1 MNDIIAKNIKKY
13 RELKGFSQEYMAHQL
28 SVNQS
33 TYAKMEN
40 SSTKITID
48 KLFSV
53 AKLLETD
60 VSEILDLK
68 NQTIFNQTDNET
80 ANAFGK
86 VEHYYQENKEV
97 YQELLKAKDEQIALL
112 KEMLDKKIKDVLI
125 LDNYPK
131 LTFFQIYNIHKITFP
146 LAEAIK
152 PSVSLDEVQF

>member
-28 SVNQS
+28 NVNQS

-112 KEMLDKKIKDVLI
+112 KE
-125 LDNYPK
+125 
-131 LTFFQIYNIHKITFP
+131 QIIFYKSR
-146 LAEAIK
+146 L
-152 PSVSLDEVQF
+152 

>member
-40 SSTKITID
+40 NSTKITID

-112 KEMLDKKIKDVLI
+112 KEQIIFYKS
-125 LDNYPK
+125 K
-131 LTFFQIYNIHKITFP
+131 L
-146 LAEAIK
+146 
-152 PSVSLDEVQF
+152 

>member
-1 MNDIIAKNIKKY
+1 MNDAIAKNIRKH

-28 SVNQS
+28 NVNQS

-68 NQTIFNQTDNET
+68 NQTIYNQDLKDNSV
-80 ANAFGK
+80 GHQQ
-86 VEHYYQENKEV
+86 VENLYQENKEV
-97 YQELLKAKDEQIALL
+97 YHELIKAKDEQIELL
-112 KEMLDKKIKDVLI
+112 KE
-125 LDNYPK
+125 
-131 LTFFQIYNIHKITFP
+131 QINFYKSR
-146 LAEAIK
+146 L
-152 PSVSLDEVQF
+152 Q

>member
-28 SVNQS
+28 NVNQS

-68 NQTIFNQTDNET
+68 NQTIYNQDLKDNSV
-80 ANAFGK
+80 GHQQ
-86 VEHYYQENKEV
+86 VENLYQENKEV

-112 KEMLDKKIKDVLI
+112 KE
-125 LDNYPK
+125 
-131 LTFFQIYNIHKITFP
+131 QIIFYKSR
-146 LAEAIK
+146 L
-152 PSVSLDEVQF
+152 

>member
-28 SVNQS
+28 NVNQS

-112 KEMLDKKIKDVLI
+112 KEQIIFYKS
-125 LDNYPK
+125 K
-131 LTFFQIYNIHKITFP
+131 L
-146 LAEAIK
+146 
-152 PSVSLDEVQF
+152 

>member
-1 MNDIIAKNIKKY
+1 MNDTIAKNIRKY

-68 NQTIFNQTDNET
+68 NQTIYNQDLKDNSV
-80 ANAFGK
+80 GHQQ
-86 VEHYYQENKEV
+86 VENLYQENKEV

-112 KEMLDKKIKDVLI
+112 KEQIIFYKS
-125 LDNYPK
+125 K
-131 LTFFQIYNIHKITFP
+131 L
-146 LAEAIK
+146 
-152 PSVSLDEVQF
+152 

>member
-33 TYAKMEN
+33 TYEKIEN

-112 KEMLDKKIKDVLI
+112 KEQIIFYKS
-125 LDNYPK
+125 K
-131 LTFFQIYNIHKITFP
+131 L
-146 LAEAIK
+146 
-152 PSVSLDEVQF
+152 

>member
-28 SVNQS
+28 NVNQS

-68 NQTIFNQTDNET
+68 NQTIYNQDLKDNSV
-80 ANAFGK
+80 GHQQ
-86 VEHYYQENKEV
+86 VENLYQENKEV
-97 YQELLKAKDEQIALL
+97 YHELIKAKDEQIELL
-112 KEMLDKKIKDVLI
+112 KE
-125 LDNYPK
+125 
-131 LTFFQIYNIHKITFP
+131 QINFYKSR
-146 LAEAIK
+146 L
-152 PSVSLDEVQF
+152 Q

>member
-1 MNDIIAKNIKKY
+1 MNDTIAKNIRKY

-97 YQELLKAKDEQIALL
+97 YQELLKAKDEQINLL
-112 KEMLDKKIKDVLI
+112 KEQIIFYKS
-125 LDNYPK
+125 K
-131 LTFFQIYNIHKITFP
+131 L
-146 LAEAIK
+146 
-152 PSVSLDEVQF
+152 

>member
-53 AKLLETD
+53 AKLLEAD

-68 NQTIFNQTDNET
+68 NQTIYNQDLKDNSV
-80 ANAFGK
+80 GHQQ
-86 VEHYYQENKEV
+86 VENLYQENKEV

-112 KEMLDKKIKDVLI
+112 KEQIIFYKS
-125 LDNYPK
+125 K
-131 LTFFQIYNIHKITFP
+131 L
-146 LAEAIK
+146 
-152 PSVSLDEVQF
+152 

>member
-1 MNDIIAKNIKKY
+1 MNDAIAKNIRKH

-28 SVNQS
+28 NVNQS

-68 NQTIFNQTDNET
+68 NQTIYNQDLKDNSV
-80 ANAFGK
+80 GHQQ
-86 VEHYYQENKEV
+86 VENLYQENKEV

-112 KEMLDKKIKDVLI
+112 KEQIIFYKS
-125 LDNYPK
+125 K
-131 LTFFQIYNIHKITFP
+131 LQ
-146 LAEAIK
+146 
-152 PSVSLDEVQF
+152 

>member
-40 SSTKITID
+40 NSTKITID

-60 VSEILDLK
+60 VSDLLNEEKSTIYNQDLK
-68 NQTIFNQTDNET
+68 DNAIGHQQIE
-80 ANAFGK
+80 NL
-86 VEHYYQENKEV
+86 HQENKEV

-112 KEMLDKKIKDVLI
+112 KEQIIFYKS
-125 LDNYPK
+125 K
-131 LTFFQIYNIHKITFP
+131 L
-146 LAEAIK
+146 
-152 PSVSLDEVQF
+152 

>member
-1 MNDIIAKNIKKY
+1 MNDLLAKNIKKH

-28 SVNQS
+28 NVNQS

-68 NQTIFNQTDNET
+68 NQTIYNQDLKDNAIGHQQIE
-80 ANAFGK
+80 NL
-86 VEHYYQENKEV
+86 HQENKEV

-112 KEMLDKKIKDVLI
+112 KEQIIFYKS
-125 LDNYPK
+125 K
-131 LTFFQIYNIHKITFP
+131 L
-146 LAEAIK
+146 
-152 PSVSLDEVQF
+152 

>member
-1 MNDIIAKNIKKY
+1 MNDAIAKNIRKH

-60 VSEILDLK
+60 VSDLLNEEKSTIYNQDLK
-68 NQTIFNQTDNET
+68 DNAIGHQQIE
-80 ANAFGK
+80 NL
-86 VEHYYQENKEV
+86 HQENKEV

-112 KEMLDKKIKDVLI
+112 KEMLDKK
-125 LDNYPK
+125 
-131 LTFFQIYNIHKITFP
+131 
-146 LAEAIK
+146 
-152 PSVSLDEVQF
+152 

>member
-1 MNDIIAKNIKKY
+1 MNDTIAKNIRRY

-68 NQTIFNQTDNET
+68 NQTIYNVYDNQQ
-80 ANAFGK
+80 AVGHQQ
-86 VEHYYQENKEV
+86 VENLYQENKEV

-112 KEMLDKKIKDVLI
+112 KEQIIFYKS
-125 LDNYPK
+125 K
-131 LTFFQIYNIHKITFP
+131 L
-146 LAEAIK
+146 
-152 PSVSLDEVQF
+152 